1 MRRGRVFFYL
11 AFILILALVAV
22 FVVYQRFLKPTTPAI
37 TAATPTPFVDLV
49 DVVVVAQ
56 RVPRGSVLEDTVLST
71 VQIPRALLIQG
82 MYTDKNDILGKR
94 AKFDLESGIPLTGG
108 MVVDTAEELSATGSN
123 AALQVPRGMVAVSI
137 PINRLTAVSY
147 APQPGDHVNVMVSLL
162 MLDVDTDFQSRL
174 PNLTVGVTAPGSV
187 DTTGLSSKAAKADS
201 GQSGTGTNSNEGSGS
216 TGVQIKGS
224 TTLVALPGGGGAPLG
239 RAELDTVLNQTYY
252 LNPQE
257 PQRPRLVS
265 QSLLQDVIVLGVGD
279 FPYGKQTETQPT
291 PQAAPVEGQQQ
302 QGGTP
307 TPMPAPKAPD
317 LITLIVNPQDA
328 VTLNYLIYSG
338 TAQLTLA
345 LRASGDDS
353 RVQTEAVTLQFLLD
367 QYKIPVPV
375 KLPYGLEPRLDKL
388 VSPFLP
394 NDVPATPRP

>member
-49 DVVVVAQ
+49 NVVVVAQ

-71 VQIPRALLIQG
+71 VQIPRSLLIQG

-162 MLDVDTDFQSRL
+162 MLDLDTDFQSRL
-174 PNLTVGVTAPGSV
+174 PNQTIGVTAPGRTS
-187 DTTGLSSKAAKADS
+187 TTGNSSTAGKTE
-201 GQSGTGTNSNEGSGS
+201 SGTTSNEGSGS
-216 TGVQIKGS
+216 ASVQITDS
-224 TTLVALPGGGGAPLG
+224 STLVALPGGGGAPL
-239 RAELDTVLNQTYY
+239 
-252 LNPQE
+252 
-257 PQRPRLVS
+257 RPS
-265 QSLLQDVIVLGVGD
+265 
-279 FPYGKQTETQPT
+279 
-291 PQAAPVEGQQQ
+291 
-302 QGGTP
+302 
-307 TPMPAPKAPD
+307 
-317 LITLIVNPQDA
+317 
-328 VTLNYLIYSG
+328 
-338 TAQLTLA
+338 
-345 LRASGDDS
+345 
-353 RVQTEAVTLQFLLD
+353 
-367 QYKIPVPV
+367 
-375 KLPYGLEPRLDKL
+375 
-388 VSPFLP
+388 
-394 NDVPATPRP
+394 

>member
-71 VQIPRALLIQG
+71 VQIPRSLLIQG

-162 MLDVDTDFQSRL
+162 MLDLDTDFQSRL
-174 PNLTVGVTAPGSV
+174 PNLTVGVTAPGS
-187 DTTGLSSKAAKADS
+187 A
-201 GQSGTGTNSNEGSGS
+201 
-216 TGVQIKGS
+216 
-224 TTLVALPGGGGAPLG
+224 
-239 RAELDTVLNQTYY
+239 
-252 LNPQE
+252 
-257 PQRPRLVS
+257 
-265 QSLLQDVIVLGVGD
+265 
-279 FPYGKQTETQPT
+279 
-291 PQAAPVEGQQQ
+291 
-302 QGGTP
+302 
-307 TPMPAPKAPD
+307 
-317 LITLIVNPQDA
+317 
-328 VTLNYLIYSG
+328 
-338 TAQLTLA
+338 
-345 LRASGDDS
+345 
-353 RVQTEAVTLQFLLD
+353 
-367 QYKIPVPV
+367 
-375 KLPYGLEPRLDKL
+375 
-388 VSPFLP
+388 
-394 NDVPATPRP
+394 